1 MNTLTKHLEV
11 KILIVDD
18 QDENLFLLQTILS
31 QIGYK
36 VDTLN
41 DSLEAMECLI
51 LNKYDL
57 IILDVLMPNIDG
69 FTLCKMIKGDKNLHN
84 IPVMFISS
92 LEQEK
97 DIVKAFEVGAAD
109 YITKPIKKLEV
120 IARVDNQLKYKMK
133 YNSLAST
140 MEFAFHELQTPIN
153 VIYNDIFLLEE
164 KFGHTKNH
172 TRINVA
178 LTILESIYMDLY
190 YTIKKDDVFKNIEE
204 IDFTALVETYL
215 GYFETLKSNQNIQIR
230 KKYSEVL
237 KPLRCSKIA
246 LERLVSNTISN
257 SLKYS
262 KEGAE
267 VIVEVATKED
277 KLFYKISNETDSKTD
292 FNQFFKSGYKDL
304 KNIQG
309 LGIGLDIVRQIIN
322 DFKIDVNVVR
332 DDKVLSFEFIIPS
345 VDEVV

>member
-1 MNTLTKHLEV
+1 MNTLTKHLEA

-18 QDENLFLLQTILS
+18 QEENLFLLQTILS
-31 QIGYK
+31 QIGCE

-41 DSLEAMECLI
+41 NPLEAMEYLRS
-51 LNKYDL
+51 NKYDL
-57 IILDVLMPNIDG
+57 IILDILMPHIDG
-69 FTLCKMIKGDKNLHN
+69 FALCEMIKNDKNLQK

-109 YITKPIKKLEV
+109 YITKPIKKFEV

-164 KFGHTKNH
+164 RFGATKNH
-172 TRINVA
+172 MRINVA
-178 LTILESIYMDLY
+178 LKILESIYMDLY

-204 IDFTALVETYL
+204 IDFVTIVETYL
-215 GYFETLKSNQNIQIR
+215 EYFETLKSNQNIQIQ
-230 KKYSEVL
+230 KKYQNSI

-246 LERLVSNTISN
+246 LERVVSNTISN

-262 KEGAE
+262 KEGG
-267 VIVEVATKED
+267 VVRVEIATKED
-277 KLFYKISNETDSKTD
+277 RLLYKISNETDSKTD

-309 LGIGLDIVRQIIN
+309 LGIGLDIVRQIVD
-322 DFKIDVNVVR
+322 DFKIDVDVI
-332 DDKVLSFEFIIPS
+332 KE
-345 VDEVV
+345 DEVLTFVFSIPFGY